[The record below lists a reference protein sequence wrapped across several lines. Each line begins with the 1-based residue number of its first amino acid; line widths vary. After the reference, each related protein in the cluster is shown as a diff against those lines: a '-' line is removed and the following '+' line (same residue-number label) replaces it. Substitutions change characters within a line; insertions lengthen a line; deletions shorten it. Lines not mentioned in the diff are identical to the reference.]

1 MKMPRWGLRFVIFVR
16 TIARRL
22 LRPIRRV
29 VGWDGFWITLMLVVL
44 AVGIFLSWHF
54 WEELHRDEDSLST
67 TIRNLGLVIGGV
79 VAIVLAFWRSIVSER
94 QADTAQ
100 RTLLYERYQKGAEM
114 LGSNVGSVRL
124 GGIYALERLA
134 DEHPDQYH
142 VQVMNLFCAFVRD
155 PFGANDSQDEVDG
168 EGEPPHAAAPLRE
181 DVSGRHERHRR
192 TSCAAPLT

>member
-1 MKMPRWGLRFVIFVR
+1 MDSG
-16 TIARRL
+16 
-22 LRPIRRV
+22 
-29 VGWDGFWITLMLVVL
+29 TLMLVVL

-181 DVSGRHERHRR
+181 DVQAVMNVIGARRAQHLSLEGEDGFRLDLHGSDLRGARLSRGESGQH
-192 TSCAAPLT
+192 TCN